1 MATPS
6 FDPNTTPLSL
16 NPSGAPPNFVNPES
30 QAPTV
35 LSSGLVL
42 IILSTLCVCTRWYSS
57 LKSTSKL
64 HLDDYCAAF
73 GLVGAIAYWA
83 IIYSLAKDGWG
94 RHSWD
99 VPLSFLD
106 DFYTNRQFASQILI
120 SPVKF
125 AITSAIIILYVRLFG
140 TLKWVRITSYFL
152 YVFLFLIQV
161 QNIGIALYWYIPRA
175 SDGNNI
181 QAALMRTAETGASAI
196 VNAACSTVIDI
207 VLFMIPFIIV
217 PSLNMSRKKRRA
229 FYAVFLFGILIIVAD
244 CVGIAYKTYGV
255 LGKKGD
261 PFWIG
266 MISIIT
272 VYAETFAL
280 IIISCIP
287 GLSAFYVGTFM
298 KTRFYSSLQYGLMY
312 RMRRSERSERSNLP
326 SVEDDTNRYN
336 KSNKS
341 NKYNPSVQRQPNS
354 LHSTKSLV
362 GSSKNIYIELEPTNT
377 SNASPYS
384 TLGKQENGQMGTST

>member
-35 LSSGLVL
+35 LSTGLLL

-64 HLDDYCAAF
+64 HLDDYCSPF

-83 IIYSLAKDGWG
+83 IIYSLMLRLMAKDSWG

-99 VPLSFLD
+99 VPLSFLN
-106 DFYTNRQFASQILI
+106 DFTQM
-120 SPVKF
+120 
-125 AITSAIIILYVRLFG
+125 
-140 TLKWVRITSYFL
+140 
-152 YVFLFLIQV
+152 
-161 QNIGIALYWYIPRA
+161 IALYWYIPRS

-181 QAALMRTAETGASAI
+181 QAALMRTSKTGASVI
-196 VNAACSTVIDI
+196 VNAACSTIISI

-217 PSLNMSRKKRRA
+217 PSLNMSRKRIQA
-229 FYAVFLFGILIIVAD
+229 FYAVFLFGILIIVTD
-244 CVGIAYKTYGV
+244 CVGIAYKTYVV
-255 LGKKGD
+255 LGKNRD
-261 PFWIG
+261 PFWVG

-272 VYAETFAL
+272 VYAEIFAL

-287 GLSAFYVGTFM
+287 ALSAFYVGTFM
-298 KTRFYSSLQYGLMY
+298 RTRFYSSLQYGLMY
-312 RMRRSERSERSNLP
+312 RMRRSERSERSNIP
-326 SVEDDTNRYN
+326 SVKDDTNRY
-336 KSNKS
+336 NKS

-362 GSSKNIYIELEPTNT
+362 GSGKNNHIELEPTKT

-384 TLGKQENGQMGTST
+384 TLGKQENGQMRTRS